1 MKNSK
6 TKDMIICAL
15 MAAVMCVISPF
26 TIPIGPIP
34 VSLGVLGVLLTAVIL
49 GWKRGT
55 IATAVYLLLGLV
67 GLPVFT
73 GFRGGLAVFA
83 GPTGGYAYSFIIMA
97 FITGFVSDKLIHSR
111 PAVRYGIVF
120 AACAVSAVI
129 CDALGT
135 IHYMA
140 VTDTQLKAAL
150 VACFYPF
157 IPIDIAKSAVATL
170 LGLKVRSILRR

>member
-1 MKNSK
+1 MKNTK
-6 TKDMIICAL
+6 TKNMVVCAL

-49 GWKRGT
+49 GFKQGT
-55 IATAVYLLLGLV
+55 IATAVYLLLGLA

-83 GPTGGYAYSFIIMA
+83 GPTGGYAYSFILMA
-97 FITGFVSDKLIHSR
+97 LLTGFVSDKLIHSK
-111 PAVRYGIVF
+111 AAIRYGGVF

-129 CDALGT
+129 CDTLGT

-140 VTDTQLKAAL
+140 IAGADLQYAL
-150 VACFYPF
+150 AVCFYPF
-157 IPIDIAKSAVATL
+157 IPIDILKGAVATI

>member
-1 MKNSK
+1 MKNTK
-6 TKDMIICAL
+6 TKNMVVCAL
-15 MAAVMCVISPF
+15 MAAIMCVISPF

-49 GWKRGT
+49 GFKQGT
-55 IATAVYLLLGLV
+55 IATAIYMLLGLA

-97 FITGFVSDKLIHSR
+97 VLTGFVSDKLIRRR
-111 PAVRYGIVF
+111 PAVRYAGVF

-129 CDALGT
+129 CDTLGT
-135 IHYMA
+135 IHYMV
-140 VTDTQLKAAL
+140 VTDVDLQHAL

-157 IPIDIAKSAVATL
+157 IPIDTLKSAVATI
-170 LGLKVRSILRR
+170 LGLKVRAILRR

>member
-1 MKNSK
+1 MKNTK
-6 TKDMIICAL
+6 TKDMVICAL

-55 IATAVYLLLGLV
+55 IATAVYLLLGLA

-83 GPTGGYAYSFIIMA
+83 GPTGGYAYSFILMA
-97 FITGFVSDKLIHSR
+97 ILTGFASDKLIHSR
-111 PAVRYGIVF
+111 PALRYGGVF

-129 CDALGT
+129 CDTLGT
-135 IHYMA
+135 VHYIA
-140 VTDTQLKAAL
+140 ITGADLQYAL
-150 VACFYPF
+150 AACFYPF
-157 IPIDIAKSAVATL
+157 IPIDTLKGAAATL
-170 LGLKVRSILRR
+170 LGLKVRSLLKR

>member
-1 MKNSK
+1 MKNTK
-6 TKDMIICAL
+6 TKDMVICAL

-34 VSLGVLGVLLTAVIL
+34 VSLGVLGVLLSAVIL
-49 GWKRGT
+49 GCKRGT
-55 IATAVYLLLGLV
+55 ISTAVYLLLGLA

-97 FITGFVSDKLIHSR
+97 FLTGFVSDKLIHSKAAR
-111 PAVRYGIVF
+111 RYAGVF

-129 CDALGT
+129 CDTMGT

-140 VTDTQLKAAL
+140 VTGTDLQSAL
-150 VACFYPF
+150 IACFYPF
-157 IPIDIAKSAVATL
+157 IPIDIAKSAAATL
-170 LGLKVRSILRR
+170 LGLRVRSLLRR